1 MYALNGILMMEQED
15 ISNLMLMTSEKF
27 DQTAMTKE
35 SLTNLLN
42 KLEKKANNIPFDA
55 GDGDFM
61 MKMIINEGVS
71 EMRENLTSL
80 QA

>member
-15 ISNLMLMTSEKF
+15 ISNLKLMTSSKF

-35 SLTNLLN
+35 SLTNLLDG
-42 KLEKKANNIPFDA
+42 LEERAGNIQNDA

-71 EMRENLTSL
+71 EMRGQLAQL
-80 QA
+80 A